1 MGRRTKQINVDDF
14 QARRFGSVARLLQD
28 CYSTWRDRVLVKLV
42 KRGHD
47 RVGMSHSVVL
57 RNMDIDGTPLSVI
70 TKRAGV
76 SRQAVAKV
84 ASQLVVMGYVKTAP
98 DPGDRRA
105 KMLKL
110 TPKGL
115 TLFTDSMEIYDE
127 VERGLVERIGRR
139 RLEEFRSTLKEIS
152 QPVPAS
158 RRRGR

>member
-1 MGRRTKQINVDDF
+1 
-14 QARRFGSVARLLQD
+14 
-28 CYSTWRDRVLVKLV
+28 
-42 KRGHD
+42 
-47 RVGMSHSVVL
+47 MSHSVVL
-57 RNMDIDGTPLSVI
+57 RNMDIEGTPLSVI

-127 VERGLVERIGRR
+127 VERELVERIGRR